1 MNFKRFLATEG
12 TFQTC
17 LCALLIAIVMA
28 LSYGRSLGSYF
39 LADDFGEIRYVYE
52 IFQGDIG
59 KLLSNFTGNY
69 MQIPSMAVYR
79 PWLLM
84 SLSIDYAFWKT
95 NAFGYYLTNLFH
107 YYACALFI
115 FLLLRRLTDYWGN
128 LRSVL
133 VSLSAALTFAACP
146 LHCES
151 VSWVVGRVDIVCLAF
166 YLLGLLSVALFT
178 ENRNRRWLVLS
189 LASFAMA
196 ICTKEMAIGLP
207 VVASALAFLY
217 AFPPDQKSA
226 KLKER
231 FKMALPVIS
240 SFGAATIIYF
250 IIRFLTLGTLTGGY
264 TGSIGAS
271 QISSL
276 LTRWTDKDSLLR
288 ILFPF
293 NYELAGDGGN
303 LRLLLYLAYGI
314 VFGLVIAR
322 SLFGKFPKRLL
333 LLIGIFLATSL
344 APIYQLYG
352 LGYNLEG
359 MRFLFFA
366 TAPLAMLI
374 PALIFAPGRGE
385 KESKSQQ
392 LKELILSTSAIL
404 IILFVFSKTAYKNNS
419 AWIEAGRQTLAISQA
434 VQEQADKLQI
444 GERLAVL
451 GVPKENAGAHMIL
464 NGPTLSFTLA
474 PPFFKETI
482 SDRILTFDSVLYGR
496 EDLLNSRH
504 FKQSLSD
511 PAVKEH
517 LIWDFDRRAFVK
529 ASYKIGE
536 DRQRNSL
543 SIDVPRLSEVGAGY
557 KKPMLLPYSKY
568 RGYIAPITLKNDAVE
583 INNMS
588 QGGFEVAPL
597 NIVPAE
603 FDFLQLTINTAD
615 RADLAGKA
623 IKLSWSGKSYLK
635 APGSGVHL
643 YYLPDNLDASK
654 NLIKLN
660 LPLSTFW
667 KWYAYE
673 YINNIFL
680 ELPPTASIAVLEA
693 TLLPDTLVCPQI
705 TITPANSGSYGA
717 YALTASAE
725 PTIKVS
731 TLENTEQVELEISKV
746 NFFFEN
752 FPGSKSREAILTVK
766 NVRLKSNESE
776 ATFRIPRSLFSE
788 AKNGYS
794 QIRARC
800 KGKDGKNLGEFSA
813 PVTLEILD

>member
-1 MNFKRFLATEG
+1 MNFKRFHATEG
-12 TFQTC
+12 TFQTS
-17 LCALLIAIVMA
+17 LCAILIAIVMA

>member
-17 LCALLIAIVMA
+17 LCAILIAIVMA